1 MKARGKK
8 LLAAMLSLAMVLSM
22 FVMPA
27 SAADPQPGEVGYS
40 VDFSGFKDKGTY
52 SGASMSM
59 YMGLTLSEGVRAHDN
74 GYADFYEDGAYIL
87 VPVSGECVVEVLCQ
101 YGAAG
106 TVGVDSDTVPLKN
119 NNDGKGENAAYHYTG
134 PGGNNEYV
142 KIARTSADGNVYVR
156 SITIKEYNVTPT
168 LKLDKESVVVKMGQ
182 TATVTPTVE
191 NATMGAVTPTSQ
203 DAAVATANGDN
214 GVITINPA
222 AAGKTTVDV
231 SVAISDPAD
240 GTTAGPLT
248 ASIPVRVLPAEVGTL
263 VEYRSYVF
271 KIEGTDENK
280 AIAEDQYYASGLEW
294 SGLALGNGKEHG
306 PTGGSG
312 AKLTVHIPNGK
323 QTTLTVTTC
332 KYGNGATP
340 TIKNGTLTQTED
352 NTAEG
357 DNNGTYGKVYTI
369 ENAKGAVEIT
379 FGGTVYVHSLKV
391 GAFTDATTDP
401 EPGPGDTFEEKTWTF
416 SGTQGSTVPSE
427 LEGLKF
433 TGSNIQYHKEQ
444 YGIQVNGTGSIE
456 VPVPGKC
463 NIDVKVGYSWNI
475 QLGEDAGTKK
485 ASPGTDGV
493 ITFYYTGEAG
503 TAVLN
508 IGATSYIKSIKLAA
522 PTDPVPNLLLD
533 KESVTLKMGET
544 ETDEVT
550 ATVGYST
557 AAVKAVSKNTDVAT
571 VGTVTNGKFTITAV
585 GAGTTTVE
593 VTLDGVTGV
602 KKTIAVTVQAAQTG
616 PVYFAEGTLTF
627 TSSTNLSQIDGFSST
642 GFAYGSGHGID
653 GSNDSTITLNLEK
666 KGTVTVTGCC
676 YGQGMTVTSSVGQVE
691 MTTAKDEEEAGKGK
705 APIAIIKNAEG
716 EVTLTFAREGTLYV
730 HTIALEYA
738 VVAEDRKID
747 VWDFAGIASGG
758 GEGYVDNI
766 TPAKWVEA
774 NALGKNEAK
783 GTFVITKDVTFGDL
797 TMDVEADSDRIYST
811 VEGND
816 EFKTALGGN
825 FKKQYGNTYADG
837 YESMGGWYCNGTG
850 GDTRRNITIAHVVA
864 GDKIVA
870 YMGSSSGD
878 MTFYFAGQGQA
889 ADQNEEIAVKSG
901 AYNKYEFV
909 AQHDGTYKI
918 WTNKASGKPV
928 YHRVVRF
935 PGVNVSGA
943 ITIPAGFTATDYT
956 VKFVNQTNK
965 QETEAVVNK
974 AAKTYTATLAPG
986 FTYTVTLSGA
996 TGWSFSTDT
1005 RTVVTTDAE
1014 SAGEKTAD
1022 LVVEAKPVFT
1032 YAGTISGFAAD
1043 FDMTDLVITLV
1054 PADPA
1059 ASDPVELTI
1068 DKTAKTFTATLDA
1081 GMAYTLEM
1089 EGANDYAITAP
1100 TEVKLTAN
1108 AAGETITVEA
1118 KGLQD
1123 VSGKFLGL
1131 GEGVTVTALKFKN
1144 VEDNYEYTATVA
1156 DDGYTAKLRA
1166 GAYAAV
1172 ATVSDTSYTTISHV
1186 VVADKAVTKDILFAA
1201 PADTSPLTW
1210 VKDVY
1215 VGYPDKENN
1224 YATVNAAV
1232 AAVARM
1238 GVSSEA
1244 KRVTI
1249 HIAPGTYREQVIINT
1264 PYITLT
1270 NDKAG
1275 EVLLTWYYGI
1285 GYKYY
1290 SSTGYYDAQRAFD
1303 KYEKKIADR
1312 WGTTVRVNKSATG
1325 FRAEGITFENSFNRY
1340 VTDEEIADGVELVEN
1355 PENTTV
1361 VRAKGVDV
1369 TSKAATERA
1378 AAMCVETDQAEFFDC
1393 SFLSSQ
1399 DTLYTAGDKNGC
1411 QGRMYFKNCYI
1422 EGQTDYIFGSGSV
1435 VFDECTLNWK
1445 GYSETNKS
1453 NPGYVTA
1460 VRPADTTGCK
1470 GYLFRDCTVTAN
1482 PDLTVAPGFWGRTW
1496 GADAMAT
1503 FLNTRLEK
1511 AGLIADEG
1519 WKSMNGDPKNA
1530 NYHEFGTTTLDGA
1543 AVDTSKRVEGTVMTE
1558 AEANAVTAESYFNG
1572 WTPYYYGIETR
1583 TVTFQVDTGA
1593 SVTDLAADGKAA
1605 ALNSRNQLVALKEAV
1620 ITFKIGM
1627 DDDYTLTG
1635 VTGATWENDIYT
1647 VNADAVVISTRSN
1660 SSSSSGGDMVP
1671 TGSSGGKTTTV
1682 TNPDGSKTTTKT
1694 DRKGNTTVTTVATDG
1709 SKVEAV
1715 TTKAGDK
1722 TITVTNDK
1730 GNVQAKVELPAA
1742 IPAPEKAFTDV
1753 PEGHWAEGA
1762 IRNMAGLGTVKGVSD
1777 GVFDMSSPITRGS
1790 VATILYRL
1798 SNVEAKGDNA
1808 FTDVDSG
1815 DWYAEAVTWAVGTGV
1830 VTGYSETLFGP
1841 KDHIDRQQFA
1851 VMLYRYA
1858 QLLKLDTAAQAELKQ
1873 FQDAANVADWASEAM
1888 VWCVDKGILKGNGYG
1903 GLNPAGTATRAECA
1917 VMLDRFIGLL

>member
-22 FVMPA
+22 FVVPA
-27 SAADPQPGEVGYS
+27 SAVDLTGAVGDEWVFQNETFDDTTTELKGLKLTSVAKNGSYALGGVGDKIQIPVTGNCDVTVEFCFSADATIGD
-40 VDFSGFKDKGTY
+40 VDFSTTSNSTGTLETATY
-52 SGASMSM
+52 K
-59 YMGLTLSEGVRAHDN
+59 
-74 GYADFYEDGAYIL
+74 YA
-87 VPVSGECVVEVLCQ
+87 
-101 YGAAG
+101 GAAG
-106 TVGVDSDTVPLKN
+106 YVDITFKSGSTYITKITIGEYTGGATEEPTPGATTVEKGVYQLSSKGHAGAQGSQITSAEGLPTGITFDNTFNYNSDHGPHSSAGKMTVNIPADKYSTLTVTICQFGAKGGTITTSSGSGSSGAVTGSKDDGLVYTVANATGETVIAFSGEVYVHGITVGEFTDQPVDLSPSLELSKKTVDLKV
-119 NNDGKGENAAYHYTG
+119 GGEA
-134 PGGNNEYV
+134 
-142 KIARTSADGNVYVR
+142 
-156 SITIKEYNVTPT
+156 
-168 LKLDKESVVVKMGQ
+168 
-182 TATVTPTVE
+182 ATVTPTVNHLANLE
-191 NATMGAVTPTSQ
+191 VTAASG
-203 DAAVATANGDN
+203 DEAVATASCDN
-214 GVITINPA
+214 GVVTITPV
-222 AAGKTTVDV
+222 GEGETKVTVSATGDGLTEPLKETI
-231 SVAISDPAD
+231 SVFVWDPAK
-240 GTTAGPLT
+240 PLT
-248 ASIPVRVLPAEVGTL
+248 
-263 VEYRSYVF
+263 
-271 KIEGTDENK
+271 DW
-280 AIAEDQYYASGLEW
+280 D
-294 SGLALGNGKEHG
+294 
-306 PTGGSG
+306 
-312 AKLTVHIPNGK
+312 
-323 QTTLTVTTC
+323 
-332 KYGNGATP
+332 
-340 TIKNGTLTQTED
+340 
-352 NTAEG
+352 
-357 DNNGTYGKVYTI
+357 
-369 ENAKGAVEIT
+369 
-379 FGGTVYVHSLKV
+379 
-391 GAFTDATTDP
+391 FTDAGYQPHTKKGTAEAP
-401 EPGPGDTFEEKTWTF
+401 DTYR
-416 SGTQGSTVPSE
+416 
-427 LEGLKF
+427 GLSIVGGKF
-433 TGSNIQYHKEQ
+433 HGAQ
-444 YGIQVNGTGSIE
+444 YGMTISNGTITI
-456 VPVPGKC
+456 PVTGKC
-463 NIDVKVGYSWNI
+463 DINVTVGYTWELW
-475 QLGEDAGTKK
+475 LGDDSEHKVSYPSGNGGEGNVF
-485 ASPGTDGV
+485 S
-493 ITFYYTGEAG
+493 FRYTGEAD
-503 TAVLN
+503 TAVLT
-508 IGATSYIKSIKLAA
+508 IGNVATYIKSIELK
-522 PTDPVPNLLLD
+522 PVVDP
-533 KESVTLKMGET
+533 
-544 ETDEVT
+544 
-550 ATVGYST
+550 A
-557 AAVKAVSKNTDVAT
+557 
-571 VGTVTNGKFTITAV
+571 
-585 GAGTTTVE
+585 
-593 VTLDGVTGV
+593 
-602 KKTIAVTVQAAQTG
+602 
-616 PVYFAEGTLTF
+616 
-627 TSSTNLSQIDGFSST
+627 
-642 GFAYGSGHGID
+642 
-653 GSNDSTITLNLEK
+653 
-666 KGTVTVTGCC
+666 
-676 YGQGMTVTSSVGQVE
+676 
-691 MTTAKDEEEAGKGK
+691 
-705 APIAIIKNAEG
+705 
-716 EVTLTFAREGTLYV
+716 
-730 HTIALEYA
+730 
-738 VVAEDRKID
+738 DRKID
-747 VWDFAGIASGG
+747 VWDLGG
-758 GEGYVDNI
+758 KVETSDDARYRFNI
-766 TPAKWVEA
+766 TPADWVSAGTVTAGNFSA
-774 NALGKNEAK
+774 NGNTEFGELTITAK
-783 GTFVITKDVTFGDL
+783 SGDRL
-797 TMDVEADSDRIYST
+797 YST
-811 VEGND
+811 EASSEAFANIVKKDGNSFEATFD
-816 EFKTALGGN
+816 
-825 FKKQYGNTYADG
+825 DG
-837 YESMGGWYCNGTG
+837 YKAVGAYYCNGA
-850 GDTRRNITIAHVVA
+850 GDSNNRYLTLKGVSA
-864 GDKIVA
+864 GDKIAA
-870 YMGSSSGD
+870 YLGSSKDSV
-878 MTFYFAGQGQA
+878 TFHFQGVKQDDIITRDKGVSEVAEFA
-889 ADQNEEIAVKSG
+889 
-901 AYNKYEFV
+901 
-909 AQHDGTYKI
+909 AQENGTYKI
-918 WTNKASGKPV
+918 WSTSGKPL
-928 YHRVVRF
+928 YHRIVRF

-965 QETEAVVNK
+965 QETEAVVDK

-1054 PADPA
+1054 PADSA

-1156 DDGYTAKLRA
+1156 DGGYTAKLRA
-1166 GAYAAV
+1166 GAYEAV

-1238 GVSSEA
+1238 GISSEA

-1290 SSTGYYDAQRAFD
+1290 SSNGYYDAQRAFD

-1312 WGTTVRVNKSATG
+1312 WGTTVRVNKTATG

-1620 ITFKIGM
+1620 VTFKIGVA
-1627 DDDYTLTG
+1627 DGYTLSG
-1635 VTGATWENDIYT
+1635 ITGATGDDQHVYT
-1647 VNADAVVISTRSN
+1647 VTADTVVINATRN
-1660 SSSSSGGDMVP
+1660 QSSSGGGDMVP

-1753 PEGHWAEGA
+1753 PEGHWAEKA
-1762 IRNMAGLGTVKGVSD
+1762 VNNMAGLGTVKGVSD